1 MGGLGVN
8 THTLRKRAVH
18 PQRTSK
24 AAANFSLLFFEK
36 IDRLS
41 CFTFSSGHSLF
52 NRTRNFFILFYLF
65 IL

>member
-36 IDRLS
+36 IDRVALHLAVG
-41 CFTFSSGHSLF
+41 TPYLLGLGI
-52 NRTRNFFILFYLF
+52 FF
-65 IL
+65 

>member
-24 AAANFSLLFFEK
+24 AAANFSLFFFEK

-52 NRTRNFFILFYLF
+52 NRTRNFLFYFLF
-65 IL
+65 FL